1 MFNHNLLIIPTI
13 DTAGSKSF
21 LFYPS
26 LSENIQNKPTGRDKK
41 KRSKKAIQLPN
52 KTSLDLTTYKRLRLW

>member
-41 KRSKKAIQLPN
+41 KKEQKSN
-52 KTSLDLTTYKRLRLW
+52 TTAK